1 MLNDKIAH
9 FYDRS
14 TQVWLDTWGEHMHHG
29 YYGEGPSGKD
39 HRQAQLDLVNVML
52 EWGSVQQ
59 ASRILDAGCGVGGSS
74 RYLAEKLQA
83 SRVLGCT
90 LSTVQAERGT
100 AYNRKAALSN
110 IVKTEARDM
119 MSLRPEDGPFDL
131 VWSMESAE
139 HIEDKAQMLQLFY
152 DLLAPGGK
160 LLMATW
166 CHRETPPPLTS
177 KDEQILSRIR
187 HLYHLPPLAPLSRL
201 RQDAEKAGFT
211 GLQTDDWS
219 AQVAPFW
226 QAVIQSALKLK
237 SLSGLLKAGL
247 PTIRGA
253 LAMRHMTRGFKQ
265 GTICFGVLQAQKPV

>member
-1 MLNDKIAH
+1 
-9 FYDRS
+9 
-14 TQVWLDTWGEHMHHG
+14 MHHG
-29 YYGEGPSGKD
+29 YYGDGASAKD

-52 EWGSVQQ
+52 EWGHVKQ
-59 ASRILDAGCGVGGSS
+59 ADRILDAGCGVGGSS
-74 RYLAEKLQA
+74 RYLAETLKATQ
-83 SRVLGCT
+83 VLGCT

-100 AYNRKAALSN
+100 AYNQEAVLSD

-166 CHRETPPPLTS
+166 CHRETPPPLNP
-177 KDEQILSRIR
+177 KDEHILNRIR
-187 HLYHLPPLAPLSRL
+187 HLYHLPPLVPLSGL
-201 RQDAEKAGFT
+201 QQEAEQAGFT
-211 GLQTDDWS
+211 GLQTEDWS

-226 QAVIQSALKLK
+226 QAVIQSALNLK
-237 SLSGLLKAGL
+237 SLRGLLKAGL

-253 LAMRHMTRGFKQ
+253 LAMRHMTRGFRQ